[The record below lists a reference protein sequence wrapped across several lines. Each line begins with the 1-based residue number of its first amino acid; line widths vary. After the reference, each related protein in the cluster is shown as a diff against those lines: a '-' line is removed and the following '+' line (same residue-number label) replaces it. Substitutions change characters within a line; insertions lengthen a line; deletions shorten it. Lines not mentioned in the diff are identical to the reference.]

1 MIPAASTELVT
12 GLSTVDP
19 SYNSLGSKY
28 WVYRTD
34 EDMILKL
41 ADLPLEKVSSRV
53 YLDCKRRIAMLMSVS
68 PRHGRLAEDI
78 NMFVQLVSSALNIRY
93 VSLRSARL
101 RDNEE
106 NLTGIEADNTYYIG
120 TDKTSGY
127 EQACGA
133 SDSLYVDWMIDNP
146 PDLVI
151 DVGLT
156 SIDDIII
163 ERYRESGV
171 TELWRVNI
179 TPGHEDREPAKFENL
194 IDRKSNT
201 ISVTFYSLQDPE
213 QRIVVTSGVLPGI
226 RRNDAETA
234 LTRFRNQVGTSLTE
248 YIEILIETFNA
259 RYMTRSL
266 KLLLGHIQKPDEPLP
281 EA

>member
-1 MIPAASTELVT
+1 MIPAASTTEMET
-12 GLSTVDP
+12 GLAAVDP

-28 WVYRTD
+28 WVYRVD
-34 EDMILKL
+34 EEMILKL

-53 YLDCKRRIAMLMSVS
+53 YLDCKRRMAMLMSIS
-68 PRHGRLAEDI
+68 SGHGHLAEDI

-93 VSLRSARL
+93 VPLRSARL
-101 RDNEE
+101 RDSEK

-120 TDKTSGY
+120 TEKTSGY
-127 EQACGA
+127 EQACRA
-133 SDSLYVDWMIDNP
+133 SDSLYIDWMIDNP

-151 DVGLT
+151 DVGVT

-179 TPGHEDREPAKFENL
+179 TPGLEDRESTGLET
-194 IDRKSNT
+194 RVVRTGNT
-201 ISVTFYSLQDPE
+201 ISVVFFSLQDPG
-213 QRIVVTSGVLPGI
+213 QHIITTSNVLPGI
-226 RRNDAETA
+226 RSNDAETA
-234 LTRFRNQVGTSLTE
+234 LTGFRNRTGTSLVE
-248 YIEILIETFNA
+248 YIEILTATFNA

-266 KLLLGHIQKPDEPLP
+266 KLLLGHIRITR
-281 EA
+281 